1 MFLLLSCKKGGH
13 NLYKYNAKKKNN
25 SRIESQ
31 RDRKERLYKIEIIRK
46 VPVEKEVKTVDQ

>member
-31 RDRKERLYKIEIIRK
+31 RDRRERLYKIEIIRK